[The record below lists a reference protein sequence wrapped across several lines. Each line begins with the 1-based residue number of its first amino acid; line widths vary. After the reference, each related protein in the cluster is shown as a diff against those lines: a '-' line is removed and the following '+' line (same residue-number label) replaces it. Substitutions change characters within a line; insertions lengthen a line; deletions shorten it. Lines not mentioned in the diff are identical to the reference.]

1 MPHAFDHRDISDDD
15 FRTIRARMLPHLQR
29 KGKQRPK
36 ADVLEFLAHLWP
48 LRLEFEMLRLKGL
61 AFDAGEAGFTY
72 TKGE

>member
-1 MPHAFDHRDISDDD
+1 
-15 FRTIRARMLPHLQR
+15 MLPHLNR

-48 LRLEFEMLRLKGL
+48 LRLEFEMLRLKGF
-61 AFDAGEAGFTY
+61 AFDAGEEGFSYT